1 MRRTS
6 AARYFL
12 RILHRWRPPVLRLLA
27 AVLRRLYLR
36 SRRLRLL
43 GLIVPLRYRV
53 MRVVPVILALQH
65 LLLLDPRVAIP

>member
-1 MRRTS
+1 MR
-6 AARYFL
+6 L
-12 RILHRWRPPVLRLLA
+12 VA

-43 GLIVPLRYRV
+43 GLIVPLRYCV

-65 LLLLDPRVAIP
+65 LLLLDPRIAIP